1 MWGWVR
7 MKLRVT
13 NGVTFAALML
23 VSGAISVPSR
33 ADGLPQSPPPAEAP
47 DIADP
52 VRIAMVTKAITQVA
66 SAADII
72 TPAPVETALGAPVPA
87 PPPPK
92 PPVPARAATQHPK
105 NDRGARLAGDV
116 PQLDHHRAADTGDGD
131 WKITQ
136 VKAIGPCLVGT
147 AAWYGGRYVGR
158 QTSSGSR
165 LDQIHATAAH
175 RTLPLNS
182 LVRVT
187 NLSNGRSV
195 VVRITDRG
203 PVSKSLLIDMSPKA
217 ADELAMKTAGIVPVS
232 IEQVVEVSDASK

>member
-1 MWGWVR
+1 M
-7 MKLRVT
+7 LRT
-13 NGVTFAALML
+13 SPT
-23 VSGAISVPSR
+23 PS
-33 ADGLPQSPPPAEAP
+33 AST
-47 DIADP
+47 I
-52 VRIAMVTKAITQVA
+52 TKAITQVA
-66 SAADII
+66 SAVEIVTSAPADIVG
-72 TPAPVETALGAPVPA
+72 PPLAETALPVPCSSA
-87 PPPPK
+87 AASEAAG
-92 PPVPARAATQHPK
+92 PAVQDGEAAHNERTRRASCRQCSHL
-105 NDRGARLAGDV
+105 NRN
-116 PQLDHHRAADTGDGD
+116 RAADTADGD
-131 WKITQ
+131 RKIAQ
-136 VKAIGPCLVGT
+136 VRAIGPCQLGS
-147 AAWYGGRYVGR
+147 AAWYGGRYIGR
-158 QTSSGSR
+158 RTSSGTR